1 VDAVAIE
8 VAAGAVVVLGGA
20 GVSVAGQD
28 LGVAQRDAASNA
40 LVIAAWRREWGLMW
54 RGIPTVVAIRMT
66 IR

>member
-8 VAAGAVVVLGGA
+8 VAAGAVVVLSRP
-20 GVSVAGQD
+20 GVGVTGQD
-28 LGVAQRDAASNA
+28 LGIAQRDAASNA
-40 LVIAAWRREWGLMW
+40 LVIAAWRSEWGLMW